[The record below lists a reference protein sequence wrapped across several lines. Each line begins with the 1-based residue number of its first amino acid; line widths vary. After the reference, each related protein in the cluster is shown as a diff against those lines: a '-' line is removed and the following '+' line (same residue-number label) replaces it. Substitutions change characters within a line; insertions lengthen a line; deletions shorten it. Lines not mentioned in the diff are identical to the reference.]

1 MVEQICGHISG
12 FLSALDV
19 LHRPNQQPQKV
30 CATIGA
36 LYQCF
41 KKCTQCVVIENQH
54 SNYCKVTKKKIGNG
68 NHVFIVVSWE
78 YDNNCAKKCAF
89 TTILGNRI

>member
-1 MVEQICGHISG
+1 MFCKGETSNRKKFV
-12 FLSALDV
+12 
-19 LHRPNQQPQKV
+19 QPSV
-30 CATIGA
+30 RCI
-36 LYQCF
+36 CF

-78 YDNNCAKKCAF
+78 YDDNCAKKCAF
-89 TTILGNRI
+89 ITILSNRI